1 MGVAVPRGEGVLVPT
16 AKLLRGE
23 QGRKGLAE
31 KQGTD
36 YPADKERAF
45 RLCARERATWL
56 HFEITN
62 VPLSET
68 DLTKIKMER
77 DIG

>member
-23 QGRKGLAE
+23 QGWKGWQRSRALTTLQAREERCGFAHGKGL
-31 KQGTD
+31 
-36 YPADKERAF
+36 
-45 RLCARERATWL
+45 TWL

-68 DLTKIKMER
+68 DLTKIKMK
-77 DIG
+77 GT